1 MSRVRLFLEKRIAGG
16 LDQNHAVTGVGVMK
30 RVGILLAAAFC
41 VLIFD
46 ATAFGTTYFSQ
57 TSGAPNTQA
66 NWNTNRAGG
75 GTSPANFTAGDIF
88 VIQGTGN
95 GGTTPHSMTTT
106 ATWTVS
112 GTGAEVQVENGASL
126 ATANTTTVQRLTIL
140 SGGTAS
146 VTGGVTLTVNDGNAG
161 GVDLSVAGTLSLSN
175 ASAAFAYGGAATG
188 QFLSGG
194 KFTLARNG
202 GGGGVVPTAT
212 WDANS
217 TCEITGITSTVPP
230 GLGQSFGNV
239 TWNCSGQTVNSAIGN
254 ALTTQGDL
262 NIQNTGSGALHLPND
277 SANTVGGDYV
287 QSGGSVQIG
296 NNNASSLTV
305 SGSFTMSGGTFTKL
319 GDATP
324 GLTINVAGH
333 FSLTGG
339 TLDGGASGLITVVFN
354 GNVTQTYKSGGT
366 VSNAVNFTVN
376 SGTTLQ
382 MDVAGTVVS
391 GTTFTLS
398 SGATLGIRSTVG
410 ITSSGA
416 TGNVQTTTRTFS
428 TGANYIYNG
437 SANQAVGNGLPA
449 TVNSLT
455 VANTGA
461 GGSNIVTLAQ
471 NTAVTSTLTV
481 SSGVLDLSTF
491 TANRSASGG
500 TITVSNG
507 ATLKIGGT
515 NSFPSNYTTHTLG
528 STSTVEYSGTNQTVT
543 AESYGHL
550 TLSGSGTKTMPGT
563 TTTVAGDF
571 TMAGTASATAGAT
584 INVSGKVTLGSGT
597 SLDGGT
603 FTHTV
608 GGDWTNNG
616 GTFTPSTSTITF
628 NSTTVA
634 QAING
639 TVSSQTFNSI
649 TVSKSGQTLSV
660 SGSTTTLA
668 INGTLTL
675 TAGTLAAGT
684 ASNINIAVNWTNN
697 GGAFTPGSGTV
708 TFNSTTAAQAINGSA
723 STQTFNNLTINKSG
737 QTLSVGGSTTTLTLN
752 SDLTITAGGFS
763 AGTAT
768 TINVAGSWTNNS
780 GTGFTSGSSNV
791 VFNGSAGQIAGSQ
804 PTSFNGL
811 TVGHA
816 NGLTI
821 ATSGSFTT
829 FVTGTLAL
837 TSGDLN
843 TGAHTLEMGSNAP
856 TSTGTGDVVGNV
868 TRTDIASPL
877 GTTRTFGNPNVK
889 ITESVG
895 TISSITV
902 NLVKNT
908 TTSKSTSVKR
918 LYTIT
923 PGGGTLTNATLR
935 LHYLG
940 TELNGNSDNTGMPC
954 TLQLWREDTTTHVWS
969 QVPSTDCNNNDPNR
983 WVESS
988 GVTAFSPWTIAPT
1001 GVPTSCKLE
1010 AFAASRSDD
1019 GVVLEWRTGYEVN
1032 NVGFNIYKQDQSG
1045 TLVRLTPNPVAGSA
1059 LMVRRGTP
1067 LTAGLSY
1074 SWTDPGT
1081 KSGETP
1087 RYWLEDI
1094 DASGQNV
1101 WNGPFWIDETGKPSR
1116 PPSPGGGRSVTIN
1129 SMNAQVAKEIASS
1142 AKGFQYEPVAQMETK
1157 AKPGKLKG
1165 SDLTQQLDLAGN
1177 PAVKISVRQEGWY
1190 RVNQPD
1196 LVAAGLDASV
1206 DPHNLQLYVGGQQ
1219 IPMIVNGEDDGKF
1232 DPQDSIE
1239 FYGLGL
1245 DTSSTDTRVY
1255 WLTAGQDPG
1264 DRIKAFKGSPKG
1276 SAGSGFQYTVQR
1288 KDRLFYF
1295 SNIPNGD
1302 RENFFG
1308 AFIFNQPT
1316 DQTMTASHIAPAAN
1330 ATLEVAMQG
1339 FNAGPHNIGVSVNG
1353 TLVGT
1358 LSFNDQAYSIS
1369 TLTFAQS
1376 LLTEGTNTVTMVAQA
1391 GSSDFSFVD
1400 YMRLTYLHSYDADN
1414 NSLKITAGAAQSV
1427 TVNGFSDPAIRVID
1441 VTDATTPKWM
1451 LGRVSQT
1458 PQGYSVLLA
1467 TSGGTGTRTLLVFAD
1482 SQVKS
1487 AAKVAANGL
1496 SSLRQP
1502 LNSAD
1507 LLVVSYGAFSSSL
1520 QSLLSLRESQGLRTQ
1535 LVDIED
1541 VYDEFNAGSKSPQA
1555 LKDFLSYAHTNWKK
1569 RPRYVLLAGSA
1580 SFDPR
1585 NYLGLGDTDFVPTM
1599 FVQTEHIETA
1609 SDDALADFND
1619 DGIPEM
1625 AVGRLPALTA
1635 QEATTMVN
1643 KVVGYDQGAK
1653 GDGVLL
1659 VADINDGFDF
1669 EGADDQLRSLV
1680 PAGTNVQEIRR
1691 SSDPQAEQDL
1701 LNALNQGK
1709 GLVNY
1714 VGHGSVNL
1722 WRANLLVSTDGASLT
1737 NTQRLSIFVAMTC
1750 LNGYFID
1757 QRSESLAH
1765 ALMNSPGGAAAVW
1778 SSSGLTEPDAQALA
1792 NQELF
1797 RQIFNGASARLGD
1810 ATIKAKAAISDL
1822 DVRRTWILIG
1832 DPTTRLK

>member
-1 MSRVRLFLEKRIAGG
+1 MNRVRLFLENRI
-16 LDQNHAVTGVGVMK
+16 VGREKDKPHQESTRPSTSRPRLV
-30 RVGILLAAAFC
+30 RICSITALLFVGFLLLSPDTAK
-41 VLIFD
+41 
-46 ATAFGTTYFSQ
+46 ATARSSNGT
-57 TSGAPNTQA
+57 
-66 NWNTNRAGG
+66 GG
-75 GTSPANFTAGDIF
+75 GSWNAT
-88 VIQGTGN
+88 GT
-95 GGTTPHSMTTT
+95 
-106 ATWTVS
+106 W
-112 GTGAEVQVENGASL
+112 
-126 ATANTTTVQRLTIL
+126 
-140 SGGTAS
+140 
-146 VTGGVTLTVNDGNAG
+146 AG
-161 GVDLSVAGTLSLSN
+161 GVIPVDGDSVTIV
-175 ASAAFAYGGAATG
+175 TG
-188 QFLSGG
+188 
-194 KFTLARNG
+194 
-202 GGGGVVPTAT
+202 
-212 WDANS
+212 DA
-217 TCEITGITSTVPP
+217 V
-230 GLGQSFGNV
+230 
-239 TWNCSGQTVNSAIGN
+239 TVNVA
-254 ALTTQGDL
+254 T
-262 NIQNTGSGALHLPND
+262 
-277 SANTVGGDYV
+277 
-287 QSGGSVQIG
+287 
-296 NNNASSLTV
+296 ASLI
-305 SGSFTMSGGTFTKL
+305 
-319 GDATP
+319 
-324 GLTINVAGH
+324 GLTIN
-333 FSLTGG
+333 G
-339 TLDGGASGLITVVFN
+339 TLTVQQ
-354 GNVTQTYKSGGT
+354 NV
-366 VSNAVNFTVN
+366 NVN
-376 SGTTLQ
+376 SGIANLTVNGSLNYNNNTNRTITVTGNLTVASGATFNTANPGGAHSHVLSLGGNLTNNGTLNCINGD
-382 MDVAGTVVS
+382 DVINFTFNGTSAQSISGTSAIAFNSVTISNTAAAVSSTVNFNVS
-391 GTTFTLS
+391 GTMTVNASTKFS
-398 SGATLGIRSTVG
+398 PGATVVIN
-410 ITSSGA
+410 SG
-416 TGNVQTTTRTFS
+416 
-428 TGANYIYNG
+428 GA
-437 SANQAVGNGLPA
+437 A
-449 TVNSLT
+449 
-455 VANTGA
+455 
-461 GGSNIVTLAQ
+461 
-471 NTAVTSTLTV
+471 
-481 SSGVLDLSTF
+481 
-491 TANRSASGG
+491 G
-500 TITVSNG
+500 TITG
-507 ATLKIGGT
+507 
-515 NSFPSNYTTHTLG
+515 
-528 STSTVEYSGTNQTVT
+528 SGTVQVTRIVSVADYNNQYLFSTDTLSGMTVDYAGAGAQT
-543 AESYGHL
+543 INAFTYGSLL
-550 TLSGSGTKTMPGT
+550 TSGSGTKTMSGATTVNTACTIGSGTTLDEAAITMTLPGGAMLTVNGTLSFSSSTGLIRSGTTGT
-563 TTTVAGDF
+563 TTLTMGSGGVIQTADDSGLGPATGASLQTQTGGAWDTSSISTNGTVEYNRNATSAQTVTDRDYNNLTITGSTQTKTWALGGTRTLNGTLTINASAPLTVTGTQTLNVKGDWSNGGTYTKGTETVSF
-571 TMAGTASATAGAT
+571 SGTAAAQAIGGANATSFTNLTIANTSATVSANT
-584 INVSGKVTLGSGT
+584 NINVSSTMTVNPSAVFSPAAAVVLNTSGAAGTITGSGT
-597 SLDGGT
+597 IQVTRIAATADYVNQYKFSTNTLTSMTVDYTGAGPQTIDSTVGNYGALKTTTSNTKTLGGNVTVNGGVTIGSGTTLDVSGSN
-603 FTHTV
+603 FAMNV

-616 GTFTPSTSTITF
+616 GTFTPQGGTVTF
-628 NSTTVA
+628 NSTTGA
-634 QAING
+634 QAIAG
-639 TVSSQTFNSI
+639 SAISQTFNKL
-649 TVSKSGQTLSV
+649 TVNKSGQTLSV
-660 SGSTTTLA
+660 S
-668 INGTLTL
+668 
-675 TAGTLAAGT
+675 
-684 ASNINIAVNWTNN
+684 
-697 GGAFTPGSGTV
+697 
-708 TFNSTTAAQAINGSA
+708 
-723 STQTFNNLTINKSG
+723 
-737 QTLSVGGSTTTLTLN
+737 GSTTTLTLN
-752 SDLTITAGGFS
+752 SDLTITAGTLA

-768 TINVAGSWTNNS
+768 AINIAGNWSNS
-780 GTGFTSGSSNV
+780 GNYTKASETV
-791 VFNGSAGQIAGSQ
+791 TFNGSGAQITGSQ
-804 PTSFNGL
+804 PTIFNNL

-816 NGLTI
+816 NGVTI
-821 ATSGSFTT
+821 NTTGSFDTT
-829 FVTGTLAL
+829 VDGVLAL
-837 TSGDLN
+837 TSGDVT
-843 TGAHTLEMGSNAP
+843 TGTHTLAMGSGA
-856 TSTGTGDVVGNV
+856 TSTGNGDVVGTVSRNDLNGMV
-868 TRTDIASPL
+868 TRS
-877 GTTRTFGNPNVK
+877 FGNPNVQ
-889 ITESVG
+889 ITETVG
-895 TISSITV
+895 TVTSFTV
-902 NLVKNT
+902 NLVKG
-908 TTSKSTSVKR
+908 TSSLQTAVKR
-918 LYTIT
+918 EYVLT
-923 PGGGTLTNATLR
+923 PNGGTNFAATVR
-935 LHYLG
+935 LHYLDS
-940 TELNGNSDNTGMPC
+940 ELPSGANEA
-954 TLQLWREDTTTHVWS
+954 TLQLWRETGTTWTVQGATSHL
-969 QVPSTDCNNNDPNR
+969 DDGAGDAN
-983 WVESS
+983 WVELT
-988 GVTAFSPWTIAPT
+988 GVTLFSPWAIAGPGAPT
-1001 GVPTSCKLE
+1001 ACKLE
-1010 AFAASRSDD
+1010 SFAASRSAD

-1045 TLVRLTPNPVAGSA
+1045 NMVRLTPNPVAGSA

-1074 SWTDPGT
+1074 SWTDPET

-1206 DPHNLQLYVGGQQ
+1206 DPHNLQLYVDGQQ
-1219 IPMIVNGEDDGKF
+1219 IPMIVKGEDDGKF

-1245 DTSSTDTRVY
+1245 DTSSTDIRVY
-1255 WLTAGQDPG
+1255 WLIAGQEQG
-1264 DRIKAFKGSPKG
+1264 DRIKPFKGSPKG
-1276 SAGSGFQYTVQR
+1276 SAASGFQYTVQR

-1308 AFIFNQPT
+1308 AFIYNQAT
-1316 DQTMTASHIAPAAN
+1316 DQTLNVPHIAPAAN

-1339 FNAGPHNIGVSVNG
+1339 FNAGPHTVAVSVNG

-1358 LSFNDQAYSIS
+1358 LNFNDQAYSIS

-1414 NSLKITAGAAQSV
+1414 NALKITAGAAQSV
-1427 TVNGFSDPAIRVID
+1427 AVNGFSDPAIRVID
-1441 VTDATTPKWM
+1441 VTDATTPKEM

-1467 TSGGTGTRTLLVFAD
+1467 TSGGTGSRTLLVFAD

-1520 QSLLSLRESQGLRTQ
+1520 QSLVSLRESQGLRTQ

-1609 SDDALADFND
+1609 SDDALADFNN
-1619 DGIPEM
+1619 DGIPEI

-1653 GDGVLL
+1653 GEGVLL